1 MMDSYQ
7 EYIFVTIVLIW
18 AILLTLLYFCCFE
31 CGRYVSIRRIRKR
44 NCIVYED
51 SKPPSYDEAM
61 KAGELDPPTYAQAQS
76 MIQ

>member
-1 MMDSYQ
+1 MDSYQ
-7 EYIFVTIVLIW
+7 EYIFVTIVLI
-18 AILLTLLYFCCFE
+18 ASSLTLLILCCCFE
-31 CGRYVSIRRIRKR
+31 CGRYVSIRRIRIR

-61 KAGELDPPTYAQAQS
+61 KAGELDLPTYAQAQS